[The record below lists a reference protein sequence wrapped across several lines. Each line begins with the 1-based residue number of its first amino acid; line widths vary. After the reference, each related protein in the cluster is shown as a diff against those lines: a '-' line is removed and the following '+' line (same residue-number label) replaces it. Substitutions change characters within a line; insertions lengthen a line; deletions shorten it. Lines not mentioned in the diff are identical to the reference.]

1 MTNMKGQFYRAKY
14 YKSGFKNDLSESVL
28 DYQFNKNRMKKIAEE
43 FVWQKELKSFII
55 TFIVGF
61 VMVIY
66 TQLDTLTL
74 DSLKD
79 GSYVGVIF
87 AGVRAGIKGAI
98 ELFLSWYDK

>member
-1 MTNMKGQFYRAKY
+1 METF
-14 YKSGFKNDLSESVL
+14 SFK
-28 DYQFNKNRMKKIAEE
+28 
-43 FVWQKELKSFII
+43 KELKSFVI

-79 GSYVGVIF
+79 GSYVGVLF
-87 AGVRAGIKGAI
+87 AGVRAGIKGVI
-98 ELFLSWYDK
+98 ELFLAWFNK

>member
-1 MTNMKGQFYRAKY
+1 MKGQFYRAKY
-14 YKSGFKNDLSESVL
+14 YKAGFNNDLSESVI
-28 DYQFNKNRMKKIAEE
+28 DYQFNKNNMKTIVEK

-66 TQLDTLTL
+66 AQFDTLTL

-79 GSYVGVIF
+79 GSYVGVLF
-87 AGVRAGIKGAI
+87 AAVRAGIKGVI
-98 ELFLSWYDK
+98 ELFLAWYNK

>member
-1 MTNMKGQFYRAKY
+1 MK
-14 YKSGFKNDLSESVL
+14 NIV
-28 DYQFNKNRMKKIAEE
+28 EE
-43 FVWQKELKSFII
+43 FVWQKEVKSFII

-79 GSYVGVIF
+79 GSYWGVIF
-87 AGVRAGIKGAI
+87 AGVRAGIKGVI
-98 ELFLSWYDK
+98 ELFLAWFNK